1 MKDTESSFRKQPLIE
16 VRNLSI
22 HRGSRRILHKINWII
37 LPGEHWVI
45 LGANGSGKTSLLAS
59 LTGYLFPSSG
69 EISVLGETF
78 GESDWRD
85 LRRHVGIVSSAI
97 RDRIED
103 SENILDAVISGKEA
117 VINTWESSTPSERKE
132 AMKILKLVEGQH
144 LANQVW
150 GTLSQ
155 GERQRILIG
164 RALMAHPKI
173 LILDEACAGLDPV
186 ARENFLQFL
195 DRLTSIPSP
204 PTLIFVT
211 HHLEEIKPVFNH
223 ILMLR
228 AGEVLASG
236 PLKTCITS
244 ALLTKMFDAPIN
256 VQKRGVKYI
265 LSITARNDV
274 AV

>member
-1 MKDTESSFRKQPLIE
+1 MNSPLPLIDIKD
-16 VRNLSI
+16 LSVQ
-22 HRGSRRILHKINWII
+22 RGERRILDRITWRI

-45 LGANGSGKTSLLAS
+45 LGPNGSGKTSLLSA

-78 GESDWRD
+78 GESDWRE
-85 LRRHVGIVSSAI
+85 LRKHIGIVSSSI

-103 SENILDAVISGKEA
+103 SEMALDAVISGKDA
-117 VINTWESSTPSERKE
+117 VITSWKTSTPAERSEAKD
-132 AMKILKLVEGQH
+132 ILKLVECPH
-144 LANQVW
+144 LAAQPW

-164 RALMAHPKI
+164 RALMARPKI

-195 DRLTSIPSP
+195 GRLTTIPEP
-204 PTLIFVT
+204 PTILFVT
-211 HHLEEIKPVFNH
+211 HHLEEITPVFSH

-228 AGEVLASG
+228 DGQLLASG
-236 PLKTCITS
+236 TVKSCITTL
-244 ALLTKMFDAPIN
+244 LLTRMFDTPIR
-256 VQKRGVKYI
+256 VQKNGGKYR
-265 LSITARNDV
+265 LTITAKNGV